1 MIRDILLAVY
11 AAGWLAVVLVTV
23 WRTGTVPAELWA
35 ALGVGVGGLLA
46 AFKVDGTVGGRND
59 SRRTRTSADP
69 EPAPEETNP

>member
-11 AAGWLAVVLVTV
+11 AVGWLAVVLVTV

-46 AFKVDGTVGGRND
+46 AFKVDGTV
-59 SRRTRTSADP
+59 RRDAPARPPARAEPD
-69 EPAPEETNP
+69 PAPEETTP